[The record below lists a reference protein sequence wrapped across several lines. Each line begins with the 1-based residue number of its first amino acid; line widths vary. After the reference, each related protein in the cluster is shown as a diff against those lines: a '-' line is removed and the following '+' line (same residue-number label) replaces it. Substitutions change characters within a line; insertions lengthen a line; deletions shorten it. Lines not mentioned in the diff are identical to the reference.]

1 MSDVNPLLSTR
12 TVEGAAGAVESLLDQ
27 GKINKPKT
35 TQTQEAKADKV
46 VQEEKTEEAKP
57 TKEATETKTEAQP
70 QSETQSEEETQKV
83 EDQLKASEAEN
94 AEETQVT
101 DLHQV
106 TVNGEKIDVNLDE
119 LKAGYQ
125 KDADYRRKTEELAI
139 EKRQLTSDKDRLTK
153 DYSTKLENLNNLTAT
168 LNAEASSELDSKEL
182 DKLFD
187 EDPNEAAKIERKIR
201 RRKDTIA
208 QAKRKL
214 NTHQQEQFQNVLREE
229 QMKVRLKHPDFG
241 DPVKGATLQ
250 TNLRNYMVERGFNDK
265 EIAGIYDSRIFDVV
279 LDGMSHR
286 NNMNKSKPN
295 LAKKIV
301 KPTQVVKPGVKV
313 NQDEKMSQMRL
324 DKINRLKKSGNPRDA
339 VDLLTKYM

>member
-12 TVEGAAGAVESLLDQ
+12 TVQGAAGAVESLLDQ
-27 GKINKPKT
+27 GKINEPT
-35 TQTQEAKADKV
+35 TKQTQEVKADKV
-46 VQEEKTEEAKP
+46 VQKKKTEEAKP
-57 TKEATETKTEAQP
+57 TQEATETKTEEQP
-70 QSETQSEEETQKV
+70 QSETQSEETQKV
-83 EDQLKASEAEN
+83 EDQVKASEAEN
-94 AEETQVT
+94 AEETQDT
-101 DLHQV
+101 SLYQV

-139 EKRQLTSDKDRLTK
+139 EKRQLISDKDRLTK

-168 LNAEASSELDSKEL
+168 LNAEASSELNSKEL

-201 RRKDTIA
+201 RRKETIA
-208 QAKRKL
+208 QAQRKL
-214 NTHQQEQFQNVLREE
+214 RTQQHEQFQSVLREE

-250 TNLRNYMVERGFNDK
+250 TNLRNYMVQRGFNDK

-286 NNMNKSKPN
+286 NNINRPKPN

-324 DKINRLKKSGNPRDA
+324 DKITRLKKSGNPRDA
-339 VDLLTKYM
+339 VDLLAKYM